1 MGSHS
6 LIDLL
11 ERFTS
16 EHLSKVTTL
25 SVFPDKD
32 QAVNTIS
39 SLIET
44 LSNKR
49 RLLVQQLANRQ
60 TSTQHDAIVSRARTE
75 FHKLMELHEDMEL
88 RSKSI
93 TLVPVTREYGRELL
107 KEYEKIL
114 NTVQVRAKYYITETV
129 VYLLYCTCSGVET

>member
-1 MGSHS
+1 MN
-6 LIDLL
+6 
-11 ERFTS
+11 R
-16 EHLSKVTTL
+16 LST
-25 SVFPDKD
+25 
-32 QAVNTIS
+32 TIS
-39 SLIET
+39 SLIKT
-44 LSNKR
+44 LSDKQ

-88 RSKSI
+88 RSKSM